1 MRARAAVGLIV
12 AGLLLASCAPD
23 DRQDAAASPNA
34 AASPTGGITGCRSGG
49 RPAAGHIGAHRAAH
63 AARCRPDHRR
73 GSGGDRVARRVR
85 GRSAGRR
92 PGPRTRRCR
101 RGPVVHRRQG
111 DLREPMAR
119 GPACGEPIGQHR
131 RDRGAR
137 LRALVGTDR
146 RHRIALGAVAPAG
159 RAVRPGTAVDAAVR
173 RVAAAGAL
181 VGYSYWVQS
190 ATEPEGF
197 AGSNDHW
204 HQHQGLCIV
213 NGWADRERR
222 QAPMRAPARSSPAAI
237 SGCCTPG
244 RWPAT
249 RTPTASSRRSTASCA
264 HRSSARRTSP
274 GAPSRRRSEPSRQ
287 RSRTMLFREVVVG
300 VERGEL
306 RELGDHVVRRVEQE
320 PAVGLE
326 QHRRVVVAV
335 AGGDDAV
342 AERVERLD
350 RAALLVGL
358 AEAVVDDA
366 VVRRRRGGGT
376 GSPASRAGASA
387 GGRTARTCP
396 TG

>member
-1 MRARAAVGLIV
+1 MRARVAVGLIV

-34 AASPTGGITGCRSGG
+34 VGITGCRSRGW
-49 RPAAGHIGAHRAAH
+49 PAAGHVGAHRAAH

-73 GSGGDRVARRVR
+73 GSGGDRVARRIR
-85 GRSAGRR
+85 GRSAGGW
-92 PGPRTRRCR
+92 PGPRTRCCG

-173 RVAAAGAL
+173 RVTAAGAPGGVL
-181 VGYSYWVQS
+181 VLAPVGDR
-190 ATEPEGF
+190 
-197 AGSNDHW
+197 AGGIRW
-204 HQHQGLCIV
+204 F
-213 NGWADRERR
+213 ERPLAPASGPVHR
-222 QAPMRAPARSSPAAI
+222 QRLGRPRALAQAPTRAPARSSPAAT

-244 RWPAT
+244 RWPVT

-274 GAPSRRRSEPSRQ
+274 AAPSRRRSPTSHSEESDDV
-287 RSRTMLFREVVVG
+287 FHEFVVG

-306 RELGDHVVRRVEQE
+306 RELGDHVGRRVEQE
-320 PAVGLE
+320 AGVGL
-326 QHRRVVVAV
+326 
-335 AGGDDAV
+335 DA
-342 AERVERLD
+342 ASRCRCSC
-350 RAALLVGL
+350 
-358 AEAVVDDA
+358 
-366 VVRRRRGGGT
+366 RRRR
-376 GSPASRAGASA
+376 
-387 GGRTARTCP
+387 
-396 TG
+396 